1 MATKEMPACPAD
13 TMPTGAAETIKQK
26 PATSNVDNAAGPS
39 MPLLGVGESGMQKSI
54 NPKKDQ
60 PKVMRYLR

>member
-13 TMPTGAAETIKQK
+13 PMPTGAAETMKQK
-26 PATSNVDNAAGPS
+26 PAQGNQDNAAGPS
-39 MPLLGVGESGMQKSI
+39 LPLRNGAGMQRSM